1 MRTLEGTGRV
11 TPIKMSGL
19 DSKIEALK
27 NTKDVFHVKYP
38 GSGNV
43 EYKYEVK
50 KSKVAIL
57 IASKF
62 GSYETVY
69 KYEFNISNGYS
80 YTSGTKNYY
89 IIKRENNVVTLSV
102 LKPTANS
109 FSVEAI
115 ISQYD

>member
-1 MRTLEGTGRV
+1 
-11 TPIKMSGL
+11 MSGL
-19 DSKIEALK
+19 DRRIETLE
-27 NTKDVFHVKYP
+27 NTKDVFYVKYP

-62 GSYETVY
+62 GSYETSY
-69 KYEFNISNGYS
+69 KYEFNIQNGYS
-80 YTSGTKNYY
+80 YSSGAKNYY
-89 IIKRENNVVTLSV
+89 IVKRENNVVTLSV